1 MKVPDVHRVT
11 FIFVYILTGIM
22 PAYLWCVVFLIS
34 LLLIYAERRIGKRGR
49 IGRALRSFMPLVMAI
64 SLTALVGLVLDTMSG
79 NPNVTIFAVPVFMTL
94 SLIFEV
100 RINGRESL
108 SELLPFFLSCI
119 IMGALM
125 EISGVQ
131 KGHWSYSGL
140 VSLANVI
147 LFGYVL
153 FFYFALKVGSAIRLL
168 VEK

>member
-1 MKVPDVHRVT
+1 ML
-11 FIFVYILTGIM
+11 Y
-22 PAYLWCVVFLIS
+22 AWCIVFLIS
-34 LLLIYAERRIGKRGR
+34 LLLIYAERRIGKKGR
-49 IGRALRSFMPLVMAI
+49 IGRMLCNFMPVVMALP
-64 SLTALVGLVLDTMSG
+64 LTALMGLFLDTMSG
-79 NPNVTIFAVPVFMTL
+79 DPNVTIFAVPVFMAL
-94 SLIFEV
+94 SLIFEA
-100 RINGRESL
+100 RMNGRESL
-108 SELLPFFLSCI
+108 RELLPFFLSCI

-131 KGHWSYSGL
+131 KGHWNYSGF